1 MRYTYLKI
9 NLAYVIVQYLLLVL
23 FPYRL
28 RYDTDLN
35 LTFQERFVDAM
46 WYLLFLKFSYFLL
59 FYTVIVFLI
68 PTYLY
73 VIQYI
78 FFKKIY
84 VKYCDKA
91 IYFLVVSLLATDVIR
106 WLIMN
111 TIRHY

>member
-9 NLAYVIVQYLLLVL
+9 NLAYVIVQYFLLVL

-28 RYDTDLN
+28 RYDSALN

-68 PTYLY
+68 PLYLY
-73 VIQYI
+73 VIQYN

-84 VKYCDKA
+84 VNYRDKA
-91 IYFLVVSLLATDVIR
+91 IYFLIASLIASDVIR